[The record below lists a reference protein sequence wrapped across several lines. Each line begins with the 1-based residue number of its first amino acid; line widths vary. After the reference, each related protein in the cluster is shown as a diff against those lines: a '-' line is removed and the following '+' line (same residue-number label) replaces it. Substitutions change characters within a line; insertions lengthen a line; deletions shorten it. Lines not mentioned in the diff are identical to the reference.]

1 MTQDGAAPIEVVRSD
16 YPRGPFRLAL
26 FDFDGTLSLLRRNWQ
41 ETMTELMLDIL
52 QPVGGALAEAELL
65 ARIESIVVGLNGR
78 PTFVQMEALAT
89 EVARLG
95 GSPDSPDVYKERYL
109 HALGMQV
116 AARVAAIQ
124 RGEVA
129 AAEHLVHEAELLL
142 AALAERGLL
151 LCLASGT
158 DLAAVE
164 EELVLLG
171 LKRWF
176 GERVFAPGPHDP
188 DFSKGRVIA
197 RLLAEHGLAPEQLV
211 SFGDGV
217 VETAEVQ
224 KAGGLA
230 IGVASDET
238 HGRGLNPRK
247 RNQLVA
253 AGADWIIGDYAGRE
267 GILTRLGLASN

>member
-1 MTQDGAAPIEVVRSD
+1 MIQNDAAPIEVLRSD

-41 ETMTELMLDIL
+41 ERMTELMLDIL
-52 QPVGGALAEAELL
+52 QQAGGAIAEAELL

-78 PTFVQMEALAT
+78 PTLVQMEALAA

-95 GSPDSPDVYKERYL
+95 GSPDSPEAYKERYL

-116 AARVAAIQ
+116 AARVAAI
-124 RGEVA
+124 RSREVA
-129 AAEHLVHEAELLL
+129 AAEHLVHAAELLL
-142 AALAERGLL
+142 AALAERGLV

-176 GERVFAPGPHDP
+176 GARVFAPGAHDP

-197 RLLAEHGLAPEQLV
+197 QLLAEHRLAPEQLV

-230 IGVASDET
+230 IGVASEET
-238 HGRGLNPRK
+238 RGRGVNPRK
-247 RNQLVA
+247 REQLLA
-253 AGADWIIGDYAGRE
+253 AGADWIIGDYGCRE
-267 GILTRLGLASN
+267 AILVKLGLASN